1 MKIAGAT
8 LALILTASAPAP
20 DSTPTPPTPT
30 ANTAT
35 EIIQGS
41 PERDLRMTIP
51 VRIAGSGPYE
61 FIVDTGSQRSI
72 IAASIAAHLT
82 LPPSRPLRIL
92 DLGGPET
99 IETVEVREL
108 GIGNRSYQGLVL
120 PVLADRHI
128 GAGGV
133 IGTDNLQ
140 RQRIVIDF
148 ERNRMAVGEAREVGG
163 DGGYE
168 IVVTARSKS
177 GQLIITEALI
187 DGIRAAVLIDTGA
200 SSSIGNRAL
209 QRALGDRNPLNQATL
224 VSVTGNEIAA
234 DIGMPRQLVI
244 GRVVISGLVV
254 AYVDS
259 PVFPALDLQRRPAL
273 MLGMRELRM
282 FRRVAIDFGSRKVMF
297 DLPAELSQVLSPGR

>member
-8 LALILTASAPAP
+8 LGLILTASAPAP
-20 DSTPTPPTPT
+20 DFTPTPP
-30 ANTAT
+30 AT
-35 EIIQGS
+35 TVNAAPEIIQGGV
-41 PERDLRMTIP
+41 ERDLRMTIP
-51 VRIAGSGPYE
+51 VHIAGTGPYE

-72 IAASIAAHLT
+72 VAASIAVRLA
-82 LPPSRPLRIL
+82 LPSSRRLRIL
-92 DLGGPET
+92 DLGG
-99 IETVEVREL
+99 IETVETVEAREL
-108 GIGNRSYQGLVL
+108 GIGSRSYHGLVL

-128 GAGGV
+128 GADGV

-140 RQRIVIDF
+140 RQRIVLDF
-148 ERNRMAVGEAREVGG
+148 VRNRMSVGEAREVGG

-177 GQLIITEALI
+177 GQLIITEAMI
-187 DGIRAAVLIDTGA
+187 DGIRTAVLIDTGA

-209 QRALGDRNPLNQATL
+209 QRALSDRDPLDQATL
-224 VSVTGNEIAA
+224 VSVTGNEIGA
-234 DIGMPRQLVI
+234 DIGRPRQLVI
-244 GRVVISGLVV
+244 DKIVISGLVV

-259 PVFPALDLQRRPAL
+259 PVFLALDLERRPAL

-297 DLPAELSQVLSPGR
+297 DLPEGL